1 MSSEAK
7 VGLGAF
13 IGMVLLFLLASQ
25 VGSFQNIS
33 KEGYRVKSNFDD
45 VSGLD
50 VNSKIKANGIEVGY
64 IENLKILGSKV
75 QVEMFIYNDMKIPKN
90 SLVKPQQESMLGG
103 KYVALTLG
111 DSSEPLVNGDLV
123 EGAPR
128 MMDFNDASNAI
139 TEAAKNFSDLTMDV
153 KSLLDGDTKKSLQ
166 MTFVNLRI
174 ITNELK
180 KFMKLNTLSQT
191 TDNFNKMAIK
201 LAETGDS
208 FTEVANN
215 INNKLPNILKNLD
228 TLVKDLKVAS
238 LHIKEKVPQL
248 SDRFAEIENELEGFI
263 SENRKPVN
271 SAINSADSFF
281 STGTQTFDKVDE
293 LLNTINKVQLE
304 VAMRSEYGFND
315 EANKGFISLNYI
327 PSDSK
332 QFQFDIVSVEDY
344 TKYDDDG
351 KLIEPKK
358 HDKGKV
364 LLSAQVAKRYDD
376 LVLRGGII
384 ESAAGAGVD
393 YYALDDKFKAS
404 AQVHDFNAVYDKR
417 GTSPHAKISARY
429 TFLKHVDL
437 YGGYDNFLN
446 KEADNAFIGLG
457 VRFFDDDLKTLIMS
471 QSLGSMAN

>member
-1 MSSEAK
+1 
-7 VGLGAF
+7 
-13 IGMVLLFLLASQ
+13 
-25 VGSFQNIS
+25 
-33 KEGYRVKSNFDD
+33 
-45 VSGLD
+45 
-50 VNSKIKANGIEVGY
+50 
-64 IENLKILGSKV
+64 
-75 QVEMFIYNDMKIPKN
+75 
-90 SLVKPQQESMLGG
+90 
-103 KYVALTLG
+103 
-111 DSSEPLVNGDLV
+111 
-123 EGAPR
+123 
-128 MMDFNDASNAI
+128 
-139 TEAAKNFSDLTMDV
+139 
-153 KSLLDGDTKKSLQ
+153 
-166 MTFVNLRI
+166 
-174 ITNELK
+174 
-180 KFMKLNTLSQT
+180 
-191 TDNFNKMAIK
+191 MAIK

-417 GTSPHAKISARY
+417 GTSPHAKVSARY